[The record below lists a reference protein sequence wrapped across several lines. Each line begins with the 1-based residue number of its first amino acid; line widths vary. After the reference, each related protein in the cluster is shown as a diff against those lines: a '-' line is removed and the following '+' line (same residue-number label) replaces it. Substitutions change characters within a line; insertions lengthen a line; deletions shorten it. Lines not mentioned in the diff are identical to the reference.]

1 MMPASEGPSRFL
13 PASIEWHAWHFRY
26 TRRPAAASPPPVAA
40 GTTAATGAG
49 PPALEGGGAFAA
61 FSACHDRA
69 TQAEKSVCPPRCY
82 RVGERKLRVNRLV
95 SLAFSGPTAG
105 AARVVLRTVAV
116 VTAATS
122 QHLPAM
128 EL

>member
-1 MMPASEGPSRFL
+1 MPGIFGTQDGRPQRRRRQWQPGRL
-13 PASIEWHAWHFRY
+13 P
-26 TRRPAAASPPPVAA
+26 RRELVRPRSKEAARSQP
-40 GTTAATGAG
+40 
-49 PPALEGGGAFAA
+49 L
-61 FSACHDRA
+61 SACHDRA